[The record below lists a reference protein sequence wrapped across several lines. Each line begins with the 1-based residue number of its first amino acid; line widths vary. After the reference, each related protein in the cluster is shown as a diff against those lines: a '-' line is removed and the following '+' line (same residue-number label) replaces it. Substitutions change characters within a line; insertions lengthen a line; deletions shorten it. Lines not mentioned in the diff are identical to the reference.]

1 MFKIQND
8 RLSYGGISFSLPNG
22 LYLDTDID
30 SAVENGIEFVPE
42 DGSFRIMLRL
52 IHYEKTAEEYIEQI
66 KQDQVQA
73 DHFIYGDNHPHL
85 KPTMKIN
92 LNGLDGFAFQYKDDV
107 DAHFNSAYGNDIHL
121 SIYIETKNIKDVL
134 ARQDVKE
141 FFAGIR
147 VESDAVEKV

>member
-52 IHYEKTAEEYIEQI
+52 IHYEKTAEEYIKEI
-66 KQDQVQA
+66 KQEHMEA
-73 DHFIYGDNHPHL
+73 DYFIYGDIHPHL
-85 KPTMKIN
+85 KPTKRIE
-92 LNGLDGFAFQYKDDV
+92 LNGLDGFAFQYKENV
-107 DAHFNSAYGNDIHL
+107 DAHFNSAHGDNIHL